1 MRSMFCIIRQ
11 CQKAEPKIP
20 KVKFLFKIIIKVLF
34 NRQGTSLCSVCH
46 VLAAMLC
53 LQNCFDLYIV
63 DFFLKQ
69 QTISHYL
76 NFFVVVCS
84 LQSLTLNRC
93 VLKHFLSSFFHII
106 NSLSIYHIIL
116 CAWNNQRSIV
126 SVNLVTAVHCTVL

>member
-63 DFFLKQ
+63 DFFLKATDDITLSQ
-69 QTISHYL
+69 
-76 NFFVVVCS
+76 FFCRC
-84 LQSLTLNRC
+84 LQSA
-93 VLKHFLSSFFHII
+93 II
-106 NSLSIYHIIL
+106 N
-116 CAWNNQRSIV
+116 
-126 SVNLVTAVHCTVL
+126 T